1 LDEEG
6 YPQTAFL
13 IDENTAIT
21 SAHGY
26 MDYKLKGCKKKAS
39 LIPILRNKKWIA
51 RINRYPSG
59 RI

>member
-21 SAHGY
+21 STHGY
-26 MDYKLKGCKKKAS
+26 MDYKSKGCKKRPVEFQYYEIK
-39 LIPILRNKKWIA
+39 N
-51 RINRYPSG
+51 G
-59 RI
+59 